1 VAALHHDCCRLA
13 WSRGRGYVR
22 QEDLGDLMDDKA
34 HELAVLKAQAS
45 IRLEEI
51 KAQDSAK
58 EVAGK
63 AIGENGLLYIFMIVL
78 VGVGASLFLEGEK
91 IAAVMGLLGASLTAL
106 IQMLNGIAG
115 TAAKQEKPE
124 FEVIKDLIHRLD
136 KLDRA
141 EQPMQVDVEGS
152 KVTVK
157 KGADIVT
164 AKG

>member
-1 VAALHHDCCRLA
+1 
-13 WSRGRGYVR
+13 
-22 QEDLGDLMDDKA
+22 MDDKT
-34 HELAVLKAQAS
+34 HELAVIKAQAK
-45 IRLEEI
+45 IRLEEL

-63 AIGENGLLYIFMIVL
+63 AIGEDGLLYIFLIVL
-78 VGVGASLFLEGEK
+78 VGVGASLFLDGEK

-124 FEVIKDLIHRLD
+124 FEVIKDLIQRLD

-157 KGADIVT
+157 KGADQIT